1 MRFAPRIDLLPSLQH
16 TLVFHSGVAEP
27 PKRNNRRRGGG
38 GARAN
43 DRPTAVPTAAA
54 AAPQQQQQPLLLPL
68 LLLNN
73 YPQNMAPAADP
84 FLAVAAQFAALA
96 AACYAALFF
105 LSAKLSPR
113 LFPRAYGALSPG
125 DRQDWCS
132 RVPSTAHAVAS
143 VAWAAA
149 LVLGGAFGGQAAG
162 SADPKASPRAGGP
175 TAGAEPEGWP
185 SLRACSS
192 SYAALGLSA
201 GYFGAD
207 AVAMVLFPA
216 IGSLPIYAH
225 HFVALASLAAA
236 AAARGAHAPVLAVLA
251 SEATTPLVNA
261 RFWLDRCGG
270 GRRGWLYAAN
280 GLALALAWF
289 VCREA
294 AFVGYFWWLR
304 RAWPGVR
311 AAALPLYARAML
323 CGVPALL
330 LALNTLWFVKIVKGA
345 RKMWRPFCDGL
356 VAFFGRRFGGEG
368 IKAGR
373 EAAARRRP
381 SGVGGGGVLGV
392 GATAHASAT
401 ITTARPAGD
410 EAGGGKA
417 LRHLH
422 QVAAGGGG
430 TLFID

>member
-1 MRFAPRIDLLPSLQH
+1 M
-16 TLVFHSGVAEP
+16 AE
-27 PKRNNRRRGGG
+27 
-38 GARAN
+38 AA
-43 DRPTAVPTAAA
+43 AATAAA
-54 AAPQQQQQPLLLPL
+54 SAAPQQQQHLLLNP

-73 YPQNMAPAADP
+73 PRHMAPAADP
-84 FLAVAAQFAALA
+84 FFAIAAQFAALA

-113 LFPRAYGALSPG
+113 LFPRAYSALPAAE
-125 DRQDWCS
+125 RQDWCS

-149 LVLGGAFGGQAAG
+149 LVLGGAFGAA
-162 SADPKASPRAGGP
+162 ADPKQSPRAGGP

-185 SLRACSS
+185 SIRACTG
-192 SYAALGLSA
+192 SYATLGLSA
-201 GYFGAD
+201 GYFASD
-207 AVAMVLFPA
+207 AVAMILFPA
-216 IGSLPIYAH
+216 IGSFPIYAH
-225 HFVALASLAAA
+225 HAVALASLAAA

-304 RAWPGVR
+304 RAWPGLR
-311 AAALPLYARAML
+311 AAELPAYARAML

-330 LALNTLWFVKIVKGA
+330 LVLNTLWFVKIVKGA
-345 RKMWRPFCDGL
+345 RKVWRPFCDGL
-356 VAFFGRRFGGEG
+356 VAFFGRRLRGVG

-373 EAAARRRP
+373 DGARRRA
-381 SGVGGGGVLGV
+381 SGVGGGGGGD
-392 GATAHASAT
+392 GAVAHASAT
-401 ITTARPAGD
+401 ITAARSAGD

-422 QVAAGGGG
+422 QVAAGGG
-430 TLFID
+430 TLLID